1 MSERTYRFGEE
12 KIEAPDTLSP
22 EDVRT
27 AWAQVFPALENADVV
42 QAEDGSYDFRV
53 RAGTKGAERTYRFGE
68 EKIEAPDTLSP
79 EDVRTAW
86 AQVFPAL
93 ENADVVQAADGSY
106 DFRVRAGTKG

>member
-22 EDVRT
+22 EDVRS
-27 AWAQVFPALENADVV
+27 AWAQVHPALENADVI
-42 QAEDGSYDFRV
+42 QMEDGSYDFRV

-79 EDVRTAW
+79 EDVRSAW
-86 AQVFPAL
+86 AQVHPAL
-93 ENADVVQAADGSY
+93 ENADVIQMEDGSY